1 MYIFGSYFLFHQL
14 QSFGYAPFPREN
26 LSSKIFCNKSSEPFQ
41 NSFHASMH
49 PMKSMEG
56 AQSVKIKQI
65 KNMFQMI
72 GIENQEVIQV
82 LTLNLLK

>member
-1 MYIFGSYFLFHQL
+1 MRLFQ
-14 QSFGYAPFPREN
+14 E
-26 LSSKIFCNKSSEPFQ
+26 KIYPQKSSVTNPVNRFKT
-41 NSFHASMH
+41 ASMH

-72 GIENQEVIQV
+72 GIENQAVIQV